1 MYVFF
6 VDGFCLSSA
15 RISCKNANVFPP
27 FAIICFAMAV
37 YPFEDEV
44 WFPIY
49 KVVIKKSPLL
59 VSEKL
64 LTEAPKVLILS
75 LNDKY

>member
-1 MYVFF
+1 MSFSSMAF
-6 VDGFCLSSA
+6 AFPPRGFLV
-15 RISCKNANVFPP
+15 KNANVFQP